1 MPLLEISDMS
11 CFFGGLRAVYRFDL
25 TLEGGELLGLI
36 GPNGA
41 GKTTVFNLVSGF
53 YQPAEGVIRFLEKD
67 TGGLKPHEITALG
80 MARTFQNIRLWN
92 SLTVLDNL
100 CISQHHG
107 LGYGFLDSILQGR
120 RYREN
125 EHRVRKTAEDLLD
138 ALGLSHYADELP
150 KNLPYGLQRRVEIGR
165 ALSLRPRLLLLDEPA
180 AGMNPG
186 EIDGLIDLIRWI
198 HEEFHLTIWLIEHH
212 MKVVMSVCRQIKVL
226 DFGET
231 IGAGTP
237 DEIRRNRRVIQAYLG
252 QAYLEEDEGG
262 ENSGNGN
269 NGQNGRNGGNG

>member
-1 MPLLEISDMS
+1 MPLLEINNLSQ
-11 CFFGGLRAVYRFDL
+11 FFGGLRAVYNFDL

-53 YQPAEGVIRFLEKD
+53 YQPTEGTIRFLGQD
-67 TGGLKPHEITALG
+67 TAGLKPHEITALG

-92 SLTVLDNL
+92 SLTVFDNL
-100 CISQHHG
+100 CISQHHK
-107 LGYGFLDSILQGR
+107 LGYGFLDSILRGK
-120 RYREN
+120 RYQEN
-125 EHRVRKTAEDLLD
+125 EHRVRKTAEDLLET
-138 ALGLSHYADELP
+138 LGLSHYANEYP
-150 KNLPYGLQRRVEIGR
+150 KNLPYGMQRRVEIGR
-165 ALSLRPRLLLLDEPA
+165 ALSLHPQLLLLDEPA

-186 EIDGLIDLIRWI
+186 EIDDLIDLIHWI
-198 HEEFHLTIWLIEHH
+198 HKEFRLTIWLIEHH
-212 MKVVMSVCRQIKVL
+212 MKVVMSVCKQIKVL

-231 IGAGTP
+231 IGGGTP

-252 QAYLEEDEGG
+252 DEESE

-269 NGQNGRNGGNG
+269 NIENNR